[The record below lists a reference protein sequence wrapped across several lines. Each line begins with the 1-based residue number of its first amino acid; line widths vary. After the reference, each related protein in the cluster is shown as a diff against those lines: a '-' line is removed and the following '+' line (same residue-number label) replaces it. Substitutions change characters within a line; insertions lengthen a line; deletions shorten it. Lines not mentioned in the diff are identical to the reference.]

1 MENATSGICCQM
13 NTALV
18 TQVGQIEHAQ
28 HIDPDD
34 FQLQQHKKV
43 GKWKPSFTVQATPS
57 FSSSPCDPHTS
68 QHWGVQ
74 SGQQH

>member
-1 MENATSGICCQM
+1 MENTTSGIRRQV
-13 NTALV
+13 NTTLV

-43 GKWKPSFTVQATPS
+43 GDWKLSFTVQATPR

-74 SGQQH
+74 SVQQH